1 MIRTVFVDAAFLV
14 SLIHPRDQ
22 NHQKAK
28 AALQGVQGA
37 QLVTTD
43 AVLTEVLNYYSERG
57 DYLRQQALILV
68 KTIMNREDVNF
79 LYHGKYWFYLGLE
92 RFEERADKGYS
103 LTDCISMVIMESDGI
118 QEVLTSDKHF
128 TQAGFTILM

>member
-1 MIRTVFVDAAFLV
+1 MIRTVFIDAAFLV
-14 SLIHPRDQ
+14 SLINPRDQ

-28 AALQGVQGA
+28 EALQKVQGA

-57 DYLRQQALILV
+57 DYLRQEALILV
-68 KTIMNREDVNF
+68 KAIMNREDVNF
-79 LYHGKYWFYLGLE
+79 LYYGKYWFYLGLE
-92 RFEERADKGYS
+92 RFEDRADKGYS